1 MGLYNNNPYSNL
13 HELNLDWIIS
23 KLKDVD
29 KAQTAAEAVVDLV
42 DRAEAAAAAAALSE
56 EHASTAE
63 DNAGDYAD
71 AANDAKVLAVA
82 AKDLAV
88 QYKDDCAGFRE
99 QCDLAAYN
107 AIGSANDAHDD
118 ALAAAASASDAHDDA
133 VAAAG
138 SASDAH
144 NDAVAAAADAD
155 RAQLYGASTGVMCF
169 NGEVSA
175 QSAIDVAVGYGTYI
189 VVYFCDNTAN
199 SSGMHMIR
207 HKSGNFK
214 NRNLLTNGGAPMPIS
229 LTQSG
234 TSVHVYAGIADGT
247 MYFVIL
253 GYADA

>member
-13 HELNLDWIIS
+13 HELNLDWVIS

-29 KAQTAAEAVVDLV
+29 KAQAAAEDVVDLV
-42 DRAEAAAAAAALSE
+42 NRAEAAAAAAELSE
-56 EHASTAE
+56 QHAATSE
-63 DNAGDYAD
+63 DNADTY
-71 AANDAKVLAVA
+71 ANDAVSAKNFAVA
-82 AKDLAV
+82 AKDLAE
-88 QYKDDCAGFRE
+88 QYKDDCYGFQT
-99 QCDLAAYN
+99 QCDTAAYN
-107 AIGSANDAHDD
+107 AMGSADDAHND

-144 NDAVAAAADAD
+144 TDAVAAAADAD

-175 QSAIDVAVGYGTYI
+175 QSAMDVAAGYGTYAFI
-189 VVYFCDNTAN
+189 YFCDNTAN
-199 SSGMHMIR
+199 SSGIHMIR

-214 NRNLLTNGGAPMPIS
+214 NRNLLTNGGAAMPVS

-247 MYFVIL
+247 MYFILL
-253 GYADA
+253 GYAD

>member
-13 HELNLDWIIS
+13 HELNLDWVIS

-29 KAQTAAEAVVDLV
+29 KAQAAAEDVVALV
-42 DRAEAAAAAAALSE
+42 DRAEAAAAAAELSE
-56 EHASTAE
+56 QHASTSE
-63 DNAGDYAD
+63 DNADAYAD

-82 AKDLAV
+82 AKDLAL
-88 QYKDDCAGFRE
+88 QYKDDCYGFQT
-99 QCDLAAYN
+99 QCDTAAYN
-107 AIGSANDAHDD
+107 AMGSASDAHDD
-118 ALAAAASASDAHDDA
+118 AVAAAASASDAHDDA

-144 NDAVAAAADAD
+144 TDAVAAAADAD

-175 QSAIDVAVGYGTYI
+175 QSAMDVAAGYGTYAFI
-189 VVYFCDNTAN
+189 YFCDNTAN
-199 SSGMHMIR
+199 SSGIHIIR

-214 NRNLLTNGGAPMPIS
+214 NRNLLTNGGAALPVS
-229 LTQSG
+229 LTQVG

-247 MYFVIL
+247 MYFIL
-253 GYADA
+253 IGYAD